1 MSKKHFETPIEVKYR
16 DVDAMGHVSS
26 TVYYDY
32 LQHAYLTF
40 MHALLELPLSEKLPH
55 IMVKTACEY
64 VKPAH
69 YGDRL
74 KVCSSITR
82 FGSKSFDIEHLM
94 KLDSDDGQIVAKGYS
109 THVMYDYSN
118 NVSLAVPDEFKA
130 RVEEF
135 QGVLVS

>member
-1 MSKKHFETPIEVKYR
+1 MEKRHFETPIEVKYR

-40 MHALLELPLSEKLPH
+40 MHALLDLPPAEKLPH

-64 VKPAH
+64 VHPAH

-74 KVCSSITR
+74 KVCSSVTR
-82 FGSKSFDIEHLM
+82 FGSKSFDLEHVM
-94 KLDSDDGQIVAKGYS
+94 MLDGADSRMVAKGYS
-109 THVMYDYSN
+109 THVMFDYSN
-118 NVSLAVPDEFKA
+118 NASLPVPEEFKA
-130 RVEEF
+130 RVERF
-135 QGVLVS
+135 QGTV